1 MPRPQRPDV
10 EDGWHH
16 VMNRGVDR
24 AEVFFAD
31 NDRVQFGHRLAEIH
45 QLFGVETHAYCLM
58 DNHYHLL
65 LHCPCGDLSPAMQRL
80 GSIYTRH
87 VNDRLGR
94 DGPLFRGRFHSRLIT
109 TDEHL
114 LAATRYIH
122 RNALDL
128 PGVNRVDAYRWSSH
142 RTYLGHRTSLP
153 WMRTEKVLSQFGGDR
168 QAFDEF
174 VRAEP
179 AAGSVADVTVEDL
192 ESLVEALTLVLA
204 QQGVDDRARLGA
216 RARAAALAWSDA
228 AADLADG
235 ILMEAFGI
243 ESGGALRSARSRAR
257 RRLAADPGLQAVVER
272 AVALVFV

>member
-1 MPRPQRPDV
+1 MPRPLRPDV

-45 QLFGVETHAYCLM
+45 QRFGVETHAYCLM

-65 LHCPCGDLSPAMQRL
+65 LHCPCGGLSPAMQRL

-114 LAATRYIH
+114 VAATRYIH

-128 PGVNRVDAYRWSSH
+128 PGVDRVDAYRWSSH
-142 RTYLGHRTSLP
+142 RSYLGHRTPPP
-153 WMRTEKVLSQFGGDR
+153 WMRLDTVLAQFGGDR

-174 VRAEP
+174 VRTERVS
-179 AAGSVADVTVEDL
+179 GSAADVSADDL
-192 ESLVEALTLVLA
+192 GSMVEAITLVLA

-216 RARAAALAWSDA
+216 RARAAALSWSDA
-228 AADLADG
+228 AAHVADG
-235 ILMEAFGI
+235 VLMEAFGI
-243 ESGGALRSARSRAR
+243 ESDGALRSARSRAR
-257 RRLAADPGLQAVVER
+257 RRVAADPGLQAALER